1 MINSD
6 HLENFE
12 IYFPQMQVDR
22 SAMQK
27 GEYVPIH
34 THDGHFGFLYIL
46 SGSVLIET
54 YASQQVDD
62 KFYLEL
68 QHAKIYGDHDYA
80 FVTKKDNVHSIK
92 ALEDTMILDVFS
104 VQQNSENVQKFL
116 RVVETKGDVLVTVP
130 ITVEEAEVS
139 PRLLTVETLHTSI
152 TE

>member
-1 MINSD
+1 M
-6 HLENFE
+6 
-12 IYFPQMQVDR
+12 
-22 SAMQK
+22 
-27 GEYVPIH
+27 
-34 THDGHFGFLYIL
+34 
-46 SGSVLIET
+46 
-54 YASQQVDD
+54 
-62 KFYLEL
+62 EL

-92 ALEDTMILDVFS
+92 ALEDTLILDVFS

-116 RVVETKGDVLVTVP
+116 RVVEIKGDVLVTVP

>member
-22 SAMQK
+22 SSMQK

-34 THDGHFGFLYIL
+34 THGGHFGFLYIL

-80 FVTKKDNVHSIK
+80 FVTIK
-92 ALEDTMILDVFS
+92 ALEDTLILDVFS

-116 RVVETKGDVLVTVP
+116 RVVEIKGDVLVTVP